1 MPSESF
7 YIVSLLPPFPELP
20 GNACAR
26 SIPKSGYFRSEKKSE
41 KKRVFV
47 TRCTRVRFW
56 PACKRSGSERTSVG
70 RGEEGCRGGRERELG
85 VKQRWSRRENE
96 NHTHLRTRS
105 EREGKIGGGER
116 HVVSPRKWKFDDGST
131 RGKKE
136 EGESEAHPYYMR
148 VPHGRRAK
156 STSNPL
162 TEINR
167 KKARV
172 IYRVTPP
179 I

>member
-70 RGEEGCRGGRERELG
+70 RGVEGCRGGRERELG

-116 HVVSPRKWKFDDGST
+116 STLSLPESGNLTTVAREEKRK
-131 RGKKE
+131 RE
-136 EGESEAHPYYMR
+136 
-148 VPHGRRAK
+148 RAK
-156 STSNPL
+156 RTL
-162 TEINR
+162 IICAFRTGGEQ
-167 KKARV
+167 KAPR
-172 IYRVTPP
+172 IL
-179 I
+179 